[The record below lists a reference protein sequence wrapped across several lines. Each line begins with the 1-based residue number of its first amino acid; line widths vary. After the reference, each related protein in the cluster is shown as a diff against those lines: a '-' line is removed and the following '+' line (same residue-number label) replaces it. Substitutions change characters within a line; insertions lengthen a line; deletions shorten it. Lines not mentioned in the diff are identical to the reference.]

1 MMTPHHSE
9 GTEQKGFSLWRVEPA
24 KPYRLEFENDAD
36 VVCLL
41 LGSIEATT
49 SYDGRQPTAMR
60 FDALTAAYHPAGA
73 RVCVNA
79 KSVSAGFV
87 AFRFEPALQRQL
99 FGNDYRFERIPTSV
113 DNITSPSIAGLV
125 AYARTI
131 FGGSEPPDSIAVEA
145 ISQLAFVDV
154 LRSLRAARP
163 QLACSAL
170 SEREFMRLR
179 SHIDENISERLSLVD
194 LAAFLDMP
202 VVTLRRRFQRK
213 SGLPLHH
220 FVLERRL
227 QIAQNL
233 LGTTS
238 RPMRDIAAYCG
249 FASQQHMTTVFSRKL
264 GLTPLAWRE
273 RMRL

>member
-1 MMTPHHSE
+1 
-9 GTEQKGFSLWRVEPA
+9 
-24 KPYRLEFENDAD
+24 
-36 VVCLL
+36 
-41 LGSIEATT
+41 
-49 SYDGRQPTAMR
+49 
-60 FDALTAAYHPAGA
+60 
-73 RVCVNA
+73 
-79 KSVSAGFV
+79 
-87 AFRFEPALQRQL
+87 
-99 FGNDYRFERIPTSV
+99 
-113 DNITSPSIAGLV
+113 
-125 AYARTI
+125 
-131 FGGSEPPDSIAVEA
+131 
-145 ISQLAFVDV
+145 
-154 LRSLRAARP
+154 
-163 QLACSAL
+163 
-170 SEREFMRLR
+170 MRLR